1 MKLNVL
7 VLLFTIGIAAQAQ
20 TVVRKDGASTGA
32 DSRVN
37 DLSISNGLYL
47 GLDDWRFGVQVPVLA
62 VQEVTESYDYEMF
75 VALAPHLT
83 VERLSSIPAFKWKG
97 ALGLSRGDSLGEFSQ
112 TGAYLAGGV
121 RLDFLPV
128 NFFFYEQSRS
138 LELMAETILDVDPK
152 YMLTLN
158 ISQTIVRCRHMIRD
172 VTFRCQ
178 GLETSYIVGQNFD
191 HIFEQVFD
199 QGLWEG
205 KH

>member
-32 DSRVN
+32 DSQVN

-83 VERLSSIPAFKWKG
+83 IERLSSIPAFKWKG
-97 ALGLSRGDSLGEFSQ
+97 ALGLSRGEGLGEFSQ

-138 LELMAETILDVDPK
+138 IELMAETILDVDPK

-158 ISQTIVRCRHMIRD
+158 AYQSVLLFDTVTLDFVVGAGYVNVRSWEEPGLQIRLG
-172 VTFRCQ
+172 VGI
-178 GLETSYIVGQNFD
+178 GLGGMY
-191 HIFEQVFD
+191 
-199 QGLWEG
+199 
-205 KH
+205 

>member
-20 TVVRKDGASTGA
+20 TVVRKDGTATGA
-32 DSRVN
+32 DSQVN

-47 GLDDWRFGVQVPVLA
+47 GLEDWRFGIQAPLVIF
-62 VQEVTESYDYEMF
+62 QEITDDSYDYESY
-75 VALAPHLT
+75 LGIAPHLT

-112 TGAYLAGGV
+112 SGAYLAGGV
-121 RLDFLPV
+121 RLDFVPV

-138 LELMAETILDVDPK
+138 IELMAETILDVDPK

-158 ISQTIVRCRHMIRD
+158 AYQSVLLFDTVTLDFVVGAGYVNVRSWEEPGLQIRLG
-172 VTFRCQ
+172 VGI
-178 GLETSYIVGQNFD
+178 GLGGMY
-191 HIFEQVFD
+191 
-199 QGLWEG
+199 
-205 KH
+205 

>member
-32 DSRVN
+32 DSQVN

-83 VERLSSIPAFKWKG
+83 IERLSSIPAFKWKG

-112 TGAYLAGGV
+112 SGAYLAGGV
-121 RLDFLPV
+121 RLDFVPV

-158 ISQTIVRCRHMIRD
+158 AYQSVLLFDTVTLDFVVGAGYVNVRSWEEPGLQIRLG
-172 VTFRCQ
+172 VGI
-178 GLETSYIVGQNFD
+178 GLGGMY
-191 HIFEQVFD
+191 
-199 QGLWEG
+199 
-205 KH
+205 

>member
-32 DSRVN
+32 DSQVN

-75 VALAPHLT
+75 VALVPHLT

-152 YMLTLN
+152 YMLSLNVYQSVLLFDTVTLDFVVGAGYVN
-158 ISQTIVRCRHMIRD
+158 VRSWEEPGLQIRLG
-172 VTFRCQ
+172 VGI
-178 GLETSYIVGQNFD
+178 GLGGMY
-191 HIFEQVFD
+191 
-199 QGLWEG
+199 
-205 KH
+205 

>member
-32 DSRVN
+32 DSQVN

-47 GLDDWRFGVQVPVLA
+47 GLDDWRFGLQVPVLA

-75 VALAPHLT
+75 VALVPHLT
-83 VERLSSIPAFKWKG
+83 IERLSSIPAFKWKG
-97 ALGLSRGDSLGEFSQ
+97 ALGLSRGEASGGLSQ

-152 YMLTLN
+152 YMLSLNVYQSVLLFDTVTLDFVVGAGYVN
-158 ISQTIVRCRHMIRD
+158 VRSWEEPGLQIRLG
-172 VTFRCQ
+172 VGI
-178 GLETSYIVGQNFD
+178 GLGGMY
-191 HIFEQVFD
+191 
-199 QGLWEG
+199 
-205 KH
+205 

>member
-32 DSRVN
+32 DSQVN

-75 VALAPHLT
+75 VALVPHLT
-83 VERLSSIPAFKWKG
+83 IERLSSIPAFKWKG

-112 TGAYLAGGV
+112 SGAYLAGGV
-121 RLDFLPV
+121 RLDFVPV

-138 LELMAETILDVDPK
+138 IELMAETILDADPK
-152 YMLTLN
+152 YILSLNAYQSVLLFDTVTLDFVVGAGYVN
-158 ISQTIVRCRHMIRD
+158 VRSWEEPGLQIRLG
-172 VTFRCQ
+172 VGI
-178 GLETSYIVGQNFD
+178 GLGGMY
-191 HIFEQVFD
+191 
-199 QGLWEG
+199 
-205 KH
+205 

>member
-32 DSRVN
+32 DSQVN

-83 VERLSSIPAFKWKG
+83 IERLSSIPAFKWKG

-121 RLDFLPV
+121 RLDFVPV

-138 LELMAETILDVDPK
+138 IELMAETILDVDPK

-158 ISQTIVRCRHMIRD
+158 AYQSVLLFDTVTLDFVVGAGYVNVRSWEEPGLQIRLG
-172 VTFRCQ
+172 VGI
-178 GLETSYIVGQNFD
+178 GLGGMY
-191 HIFEQVFD
+191 
-199 QGLWEG
+199 
-205 KH
+205 

>member
-32 DSRVN
+32 DSQVN

-83 VERLSSIPAFKWKG
+83 IERLSSIPAFKWKG
-97 ALGLSRGDSLGEFSQ
+97 ALGLSRGEALGGLSQ
-112 TGAYLAGGV
+112 NGAFLAGGV
-121 RLDFLPV
+121 RLDFVPV

-138 LELMAETILDVDPK
+138 IELMAETILDVDPK

-158 ISQTIVRCRHMIRD
+158 VYQSVLLFDTVTLDFVVGAGYVNVRSWEEPGLQIRLG
-172 VTFRCQ
+172 VGI
-178 GLETSYIVGQNFD
+178 GLGGMY
-191 HIFEQVFD
+191 
-199 QGLWEG
+199 
-205 KH
+205 

>member
-32 DSRVN
+32 DSQVN

-47 GLDDWRFGVQVPVLA
+47 GLEDWRFGVQVPVLA

-138 LELMAETILDVDPK
+138 IELMAETILDVDPK

-158 ISQTIVRCRHMIRD
+158 AYQSVLLFDTVTLDFVVGAGYVNVRSWEEPGLQIRLG
-172 VTFRCQ
+172 VGI
-178 GLETSYIVGQNFD
+178 GLGGMY
-191 HIFEQVFD
+191 
-199 QGLWEG
+199 
-205 KH
+205 

>member
-20 TVVRKDGASTGA
+20 TVVRKDGTATGA
-32 DSRVN
+32 DSQVN

-47 GLDDWRFGVQVPVLA
+47 GLDDWRFGIQAPLVII
-62 VQEVTESYDYEMF
+62 QEITDDSYDYESY
-75 VALAPHLT
+75 LGIAPHLT

-112 TGAYLAGGV
+112 SGAYLAGGV
-121 RLDFLPV
+121 RLDFVPV

-138 LELMAETILDVDPK
+138 IELMAETILDVDPK

-158 ISQTIVRCRHMIRD
+158 AYQSVLLFDTVTLDFVVGAGYVNVRSWEEPGLQIRLG
-172 VTFRCQ
+172 VGI
-178 GLETSYIVGQNFD
+178 GLGGMY
-191 HIFEQVFD
+191 
-199 QGLWEG
+199 
-205 KH
+205 

>member
-1 MKLNVL
+1 MKLKVL

-20 TVVRKDGASTGA
+20 TIVRKDGTATGA
-32 DSRVN
+32 DSQVN

-47 GLDDWRFGVQVPVLA
+47 GLDDWRFGIQAPLVIF
-62 VQEVTESYDYEMF
+62 QEITDDSYDYESY
-75 VALAPHLT
+75 LGIAPHLT

-158 ISQTIVRCRHMIRD
+158 AYQSVLLFDTVTLDFVVGAGYVNVRSWEEPGLQIRLG
-172 VTFRCQ
+172 VGI
-178 GLETSYIVGQNFD
+178 GLGGMY
-191 HIFEQVFD
+191 
-199 QGLWEG
+199 
-205 KH
+205 

>member
-32 DSRVN
+32 DSQVN

-75 VALAPHLT
+75 VALVPHLT
-83 VERLSSIPAFKWKG
+83 IERLSSIPAFKWKG

-121 RLDFLPV
+121 RLDFVPV

-138 LELMAETILDVDPK
+138 IELMAETILDVDPK

-158 ISQTIVRCRHMIRD
+158 AYQSVLLFDTVTLDFVVGAGYVNVRSWEEPGLQIRLG
-172 VTFRCQ
+172 VGI
-178 GLETSYIVGQNFD
+178 GLGGMY
-191 HIFEQVFD
+191 
-199 QGLWEG
+199 
-205 KH
+205 

>member
-32 DSRVN
+32 DSQVN

-75 VALAPHLT
+75 VALVPHLT
-83 VERLSSIPAFKWKG
+83 IERLSSIPAFKWKG

-112 TGAYLAGGV
+112 SGAYLAGGV
-121 RLDFLPV
+121 RLDFVPV

-138 LELMAETILDVDPK
+138 IELMAETILDVDPK

-158 ISQTIVRCRHMIRD
+158 AYQSVLLFDTVTLDFVVGAGYVNVRSWEEPGLQIRLG
-172 VTFRCQ
+172 VGI
-178 GLETSYIVGQNFD
+178 GLGGMY
-191 HIFEQVFD
+191 
-199 QGLWEG
+199 
-205 KH
+205 

>member
-20 TVVRKDGASTGA
+20 TVVRKDGTATGA
-32 DSRVN
+32 DSQVN

-47 GLDDWRFGVQVPVLA
+47 GLDDWRFGIQAPLVIF
-62 VQEVTESYDYEMF
+62 QEITDDSYDYESY
-75 VALAPHLT
+75 LGIAPHLT

-112 TGAYLAGGV
+112 SGAYLAGGV
-121 RLDFLPV
+121 RLDFVPV

-138 LELMAETILDVDPK
+138 IELMAETILDVDPK

-158 ISQTIVRCRHMIRD
+158 AYQSVLLFDTVTLDFVVGAGYVNVRSWEEPGLQIRLG
-172 VTFRCQ
+172 VGI
-178 GLETSYIVGQNFD
+178 GLGGMY
-191 HIFEQVFD
+191 
-199 QGLWEG
+199 
-205 KH
+205 

>member
-32 DSRVN
+32 DSQVN

-75 VALAPHLT
+75 VALVPHLT
-83 VERLSSIPAFKWKG
+83 IERLSSIPAFKWKG

-158 ISQTIVRCRHMIRD
+158 AYQSVLLFDTVTLDFVVGAGYVNVRSWEEPGLQIRLG
-172 VTFRCQ
+172 VGI
-178 GLETSYIVGQNFD
+178 GLGGMY
-191 HIFEQVFD
+191 
-199 QGLWEG
+199 
-205 KH
+205 

>member
-32 DSRVN
+32 DSQVN

-47 GLDDWRFGVQVPVLA
+47 GLDDWRFGIQAPLVIF
-62 VQEVTESYDYEMF
+62 QEITDDSYDYESY
-75 VALAPHLT
+75 LGIAPHLT

-112 TGAYLAGGV
+112 SGAYLAGGV
-121 RLDFLPV
+121 RLDFVPV

-138 LELMAETILDVDPK
+138 IELMAETILDVDPK

-158 ISQTIVRCRHMIRD
+158 AYQSVLLFDTVTLDFVVGAGYVNVRSWEKPGLQIRLG
-172 VTFRCQ
+172 VGI
-178 GLETSYIVGQNFD
+178 GLGGMY
-191 HIFEQVFD
+191 
-199 QGLWEG
+199 
-205 KH
+205 

>member
-32 DSRVN
+32 DSQVN

-158 ISQTIVRCRHMIRD
+158 AYQSVLLFDTVTLDFVVGAGYVNVRSWEEPGLQIRLG
-172 VTFRCQ
+172 VGI
-178 GLETSYIVGQNFD
+178 GLSGMY
-191 HIFEQVFD
+191 
-199 QGLWEG
+199 
-205 KH
+205 